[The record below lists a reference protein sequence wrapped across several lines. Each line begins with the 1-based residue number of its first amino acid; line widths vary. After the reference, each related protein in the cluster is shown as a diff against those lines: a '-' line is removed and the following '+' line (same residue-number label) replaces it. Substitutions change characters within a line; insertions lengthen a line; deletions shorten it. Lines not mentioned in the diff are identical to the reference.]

1 MSDLDLLK
9 LLKTKSQEAFKTLYY
24 QYYKLVFF
32 QAYMILKNKEDSE
45 DVSQMTFIKFWDNID
60 QLDEDTSIKRY
71 ISVIA
76 RNKALDLYRQKS
88 NRKEIND
95 EELLN
100 NIPSHDSNSL
110 ELALSFNKALTQEE
124 SKIVALKIYFDY
136 SFKEIGEE
144 MSLTLGQ
151 VQAKYY
157 NALEKLKPLYKEVK

>member
-1 MSDLDLLK
+1 MSDLELLK

-110 ELALSFNKALTQEE
+110 ELALSFNKVLTQEE